1 MSCQYHQRPSGG
13 ARLAGSERPERLE
26 STGSPEKHTETAFRT
41 HSRVP
46 KKGGADR
53 IQNGDERSRQ
63 VQFQQ
68 YLASRD
74 INAEKYSSF

>member
-1 MSCQYHQRPSGG
+1 VAPGWQVLNVLNVWNQPEVQKNTLKLR
-13 ARLAGSERPERLE
+13 SERIP
-26 STGSPEKHTETAFRT
+26 
-41 HSRVP
+41 RVP
-46 KKGGADR
+46 KKGGAGR
-53 IQNGDERSRQ
+53 IQNGDERSGQ